1 MSEFCD
7 LRQKIDEAKR
17 RLPLPDFMSRLGLG
31 GHAKK
36 SAHCPFPGHEDKHK
50 SFSVFQGDDGFW
62 HWKCHSRCGDG
73 DEIMFLRKLK
83 GCSLTDAM
91 TVYLA
96 MAGFPSD
103 VSPNSREYPQFRK
116 FPQSRECPELPESRE
131 SLSVLVSESPCVSV
145 SPVSKGQGL
154 DKELEK
160 ELKAL
165 AARNACTRAQDAAD
179 RKRFKL
185 ARDVSAVEK
194 RIGRKLTTTEL
205 RRTCDEWES
214 ASVPFLG
221 FGDDDHFT
229 MFLSELTKVRVPTGE
244 GDTVNKTLENLAKLP
259 DSDLPEIP
267 GYADAP
273 KPVRKLAA
281 LHREMS
287 RLCGGKIYFLSYRD
301 AAKVCNELTHQSAHT
316 ITLALVRAGVIEIV
330 RKGKAGLNSRKAAE
344 FRYLLSE
351 SENPEED
358 DDEIPV

>member
-1 MSEFCD
+1 MSDFSEM
-7 LRQKIDEAKR
+7 RQKVDEARR
-17 RLPLPDFMSRLGLG
+17 RLPLPDFMSRMGLG
-31 GHAKK
+31 QHAKK

-50 SFSVFQGDDGFW
+50 SFSVFKGDDGFW

-83 GCSLTDAM
+83 KLSLTDAM
-91 TVYLA
+91 NFYLEE
-96 MAGFPSD
+96 AGFPAHA
-103 VSPNSREYPQFRK
+103 PKSREYPK
-116 FPQSRECPELPESRE
+116 FPASLKSPEYPESP
-131 SLSVLVSESPCVSV
+131 VSPCVSV
-145 SPVSKGQGL
+145 YPVSEEQCL

-165 AARNACTRAQDAAD
+165 AVRNACTSAEDKTK

-185 ARDVSAVEK
+185 ARDVSGVEK
-194 RIGRKLTTTEL
+194 KIGRRLTMAEL
-205 RRTCDEWES
+205 RRTRDEWERAS
-214 ASVPFLG
+214 APFLG

-229 MFLSELTKVRVPTGE
+229 MFLAELTKVRLPTGE
-244 GDTVNKTLENLAKLP
+244 GDTVDKALENVSTVS

-287 RLCGGKIYFLSYRD
+287 RLCGGKVYFLSYRD
-301 AAKVCNELTHQSAHT
+301 AAKICNELSHQSAHT

-344 FRYLLSE
+344 FRYLLSNSQNRE
-351 SENPEED
+351 A
-358 DDEIPV
+358 EIAA